1 MKILLKSKALVLTLG
16 LVLGLSILGGC
27 SNNSGQLAQSNNPS
41 QEESQEEKT
50 ISIVGSTSVQPLAE
64 KLGNKYRKMYPEI
77 KVEVQGVGSTA
88 GVKACYEGTA
98 DIGTASR
105 NLKSGEKEWNLTE
118 HVIAYDGIAVVV
130 HPNNPVSDLKPEQIT
145 AIFKGEIT
153 NWNEVGGPDK
163 DILVVSREDGS
174 GTRGAFEE
182 IMDLI
187 EKVND
192 KKMSSVRE
200 DALIAEG
207 NGAVRANIAKK
218 EYAIGYISFS
228 YLDKT
233 VKVLKVDGIDAE
245 VANVL
250 NETYKISRPFLMLTN
265 GQEKSEV
272 KAFLEFVMSVEGQ
285 EIVSENQIPIK

>member
-1 MKILLKSKALVLTLG
+1 MKIFLKSRILILSLALVLVIS
-16 LVLGLSILGGC
+16 VLAGC
-27 SNNSGQLAQSNNPS
+27 SGNSDQTSSNNES
-41 QEESQEEKT
+41 DKKEETT

-64 KLGNKYRKMYPEI
+64 KLGNKYMEKYSGV

-88 GVKACYEGTA
+88 GIKASHEGTA

-105 NLKSGEKEWNLTE
+105 NLKPGEKEWKLTE

-130 HPNNPVSDLKPEQIT
+130 HQNNPVTDLSSEQV
-145 AIFKGEIT
+145 ASIFKGEIT
-153 NWNEVGGPDK
+153 NWSEVGGPDK

-187 EKVND
+187 EEVD
-192 KKMSSVRE
+192 GKKMSSVRE

-228 YLDKT
+228 YLDDT
-233 VKVLKVDGIDAE
+233 VKALKINGVD
-245 VANVL
+245 ANVD
-250 NETYKISRPFLMLTN
+250 NVINGTYKVSRPFLMLTN

-272 KAFLEFVMSVEGQ
+272 KSFLDFVMSEEGQ
-285 EIVSENQIPIK
+285 EIVAEKQIPVK